1 MERKKFLKKQSIAN
15 AILFCLEKTVD
26 GYCRVEDFAYH
37 HYRYHYG
44 TPELEQ
50 SSLAQA
56 LRRLRLSGY
65 IEKEIKQGQIV
76 YKLTTIGK
84 DFLGIEEK
92 PWDGVYRIVLFDV
105 PEEKRVIRDLFRRRL
120 KDWDFKSWQRSVW
133 VSKKNMT
140 QKLRKLILELGID
153 KWVAV
158 IEVQDKSLD
167 YIFFNDRGE

>member
-1 MERKKFLKKQSIAN
+1 MERKKYLTKQSIAK
-15 AILFCLEKTVD
+15 AILFCLEKAVD

-37 HYRYHYG
+37 HYRYYYG
-44 TPELEQ
+44 APELDQ

-65 IEKEIKQGQIV
+65 IEKEIKEGAVI

-84 DFLGIEEK
+84 DFLGLEEK

-105 PEEKRVIRDLFRRRL
+105 PENRRVIRDLFRRRL
-120 KDWDFKSWQRSVW
+120 KDWGFKNWQRSVW
-133 VSKKNMT
+133 VSKKDVT
-140 QKLRKLILELGID
+140 QKLRKLISELGIE

-158 IEVQDKSLD
+158 IESQDKSLD
-167 YIFFNDRGE
+167 YILFNDRGT